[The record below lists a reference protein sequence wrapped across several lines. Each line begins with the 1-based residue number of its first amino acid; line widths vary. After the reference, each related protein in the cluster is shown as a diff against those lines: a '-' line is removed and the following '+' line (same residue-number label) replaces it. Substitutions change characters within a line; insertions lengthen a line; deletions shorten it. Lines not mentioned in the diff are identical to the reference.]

1 MNKICDLHSHSVYSD
16 GTFTPAEIID
26 EAIKI
31 GLSAI
36 ALTDHNTVEGLPDFI
51 AAAQGK
57 NIEIVA
63 GTELSGKYNGVE
75 VHILALFI
83 DPDKFEKVSALMKDV
98 NDLEKMTSKNLVE
111 NLNRAGYDIDYN
123 EIISST
129 PSGRTNRAH
138 IALALME
145 KGYVSSIKEAF
156 VNILSKDAGH
166 YKEPKRL
173 DALEI
178 LDFICSI
185 HAIPVVAHPF
195 LNLTESELIDFLSE
209 AKKHGLLGME
219 CYYSAYDHE
228 TTEKSLKIAKEF
240 GLLTS
245 GGSDFHGKIRSAV
258 SLGSGKGDLRVPFE
272 CYLNLKKTK
281 NQ

>member
-1 MNKICDLHSHSVYSD
+1 MDKICDLHSHSVYSD

-63 GTELSGKYNGVE
+63 GTELSGKYKGVE

-83 DPDKFEKVSALMKDV
+83 DPDKFENVSELMKGV
-98 NDLEKMTSKNLVE
+98 NDLEKTTSKNLVE

-156 VNILSKDAGH
+156 VNILSKNAGH
-166 YKEPKRL
+166 YKEPERL

-185 HAIPVVAHPF
+185 NAIPVVAHPF

-209 AKKHGLLGME
+209 AKKHGLMGME
-219 CYYSAYDHE
+219 CYYSAYDEE
-228 TTEKSLKIAKEF
+228 TTEKSLKMANEF
-240 GLLTS
+240 GLLPS

-258 SLGSGKGDLRVPFE
+258 SLGSGKGDLSVPFE
-272 CYLNLKKTK
+272 CYLELKKIK